1 MRRPLKFVGWI
12 VFLLALILL
21 SALCVLVFGRADE
34 GFKAYGFTKPAAF
47 EKVKAGIGGTIEEV
61 LVKEGDEVEEG
72 DTLVILRQ
80 DELLLQSAQARQELD
95 GAETKLAELVE
106 DYEDLRSS
114 DAAEIGLSLTILL
127 NAQKIM
133 EVAKKQYDRACEL
146 HTAALTSDEDLE
158 QARLNYEL
166 SQSNFHTLELK
177 LDLLKSRYCH
187 RIDEAE
193 KRVAVAKTACELAEE
208 RLNKAVVLAPISG
221 VVMTPNLNELAGI
234 TVSEG
239 QALME
244 IGDLSEMNFIVKID
258 EIHVPEV
265 QVGQRV
271 RVTINAFPHRRYRVF
286 SGELVH
292 ISQKPEVTPKG
303 VAFEARIEIAEP
315 WVDQNPSKLHLKP
328 GLSGEAKII
337 TKQDV
342 KLIEMLLGMEKG

>member
-1 MRRPLKFVGWI
+1 MGWI
-12 VFLLALILL
+12 VFLFALVLL
-21 SALCVLVFGRADE
+21 SALCVLVFGRMDE
-34 GFKAYGFTKPAAF
+34 GVKAYGFTKPAAF
-47 EKVKAGIGGTIEEV
+47 EKAKARIGGTIAEV
-61 LVKEGDEVEEG
+61 RVKEGDEVEVG
-72 DTLVILRQ
+72 DTLLILRR
-80 DELLLQSAQARQELD
+80 DELILQLAQAGQELD
-95 GAETKLAELVE
+95 GAETKLAELR
-106 DYEDLRSS
+106 EDLEDLTSS
-114 DAAEIGLSLTILL
+114 ESAEIGQNLTILQ

-133 EVAKKQYDRACEL
+133 EVAKKQYERECEL
-146 HTAALTSDEDLE
+146 HTAALTSDDDLE
-158 QARLNYEL
+158 QTRLNYEL

-177 LDLLKSRYCH
+177 LNLLKSRYCH
-187 RIDEAE
+187 RIEEAE
-193 KRVAVAKTACELAEE
+193 KRVAVAKTGCELAEG

-221 VVMTPNLNELAGI
+221 VVMTPNLNELTGI

-239 QALME
+239 QPLME

-271 RVTINAFPHRRYRVF
+271 RVTINAFPHRRYRIF

-315 WVDQNPSKLHLKP
+315 WVEQNPSRLHLKP

-342 KLIEMLLGMEKG
+342 KLIVMLLGMERG